1 MAGLLARGP
10 AGGLLLILVSGF
22 LLPGRAV
29 AQDSLLALRP
39 GAQVGSIDFRFA
51 GTQSFSAAQLD
62 GILGVKS
69 RGSLYDVRR
78 LLGKLPLIPSPRA
91 QVFDPVELQKDVVR
105 LRRFYQR
112 SGFFDPD
119 ADYEVSSNDPGTV
132 VKIVYV
138 IDEGPA
144 AALRTIVVTGP
155 ASRGLELPDSLQKSW
170 QRFTDSLAEGRGRL
184 FGEGDLGA
192 AQVQTLAWLHAR
204 GYPFATVRS
213 TRVVDSAQR
222 AVDVTLEADPGPRSR
237 IGQIVVEGSPVSDRV
252 VLRELPFQSG
262 DWYSADA
269 LSSGRKR
276 LQNVDLLAQAVV
288 DVDSQPSPDSTLGI
302 RVRLGDAHPRLTL
315 AEVGYVSDGP
325 GLTGRVQWTHPNFTG
340 GARSLSASLEGQSGV
355 GAVGTEAEQLLR
367 GSLSLTQPYVF
378 VPRLSLIV
386 GPFAEYRDDLQDRS
400 AAVGGTATLL
410 YRLGLLSS
418 LALQYQFS
426 ARHIYEY
433 RFGDVSAGD
442 VSLLELL
449 SLQNPALIDSLG
461 QDVDKS
467 TLTLGGSFGKLNDLA
482 DPRRGWLL
490 RPTAEVTVPGGFS
503 TVQFVRLD
511 LNASGFHPLGR
522 RVVLAARVSAGRLFP
537 FGKSVPAEGED
548 PTFSFIRLRDESMT
562 AGGTNDVRGWG
573 DRLLGPK
580 VPNAEGKIQGTD
592 TVFVADQYVPIGAL
606 ARLTGSLELRFPAP
620 GLPPKWQAQVFLDGG
635 RVWTPDERF
644 SQSLLFPE
652 NTDFRFSLGAG
663 LSFQTPVGPIGL
675 NVGYKLNPSEF
686 DERDAGEVL
695 NALIA
700 GLPVTSVP
708 TDWRQRIHLHLSFG
722 AGL

>member
-1 MAGLLARGP
+1 MTAGPLARGP
-10 AGGLLLILVSGF
+10 AGGLLLILVSCF
-22 LLPGRAV
+22 LLPGRAA

-39 GAQVGSIDFRFA
+39 GAQVGSIEFRFS

-62 GILGVKS
+62 GLLGVKS

-112 SGFFDPD
+112 SGFFDPG

-155 ASRGLELPDSLQKSW
+155 ASRGLELPDSLRQSW
-170 QRFTDSLAEGRGRL
+170 QRFADSLAEGRGRV

-276 LQNVDLLAQAVV
+276 LQSVDLLAQAVV

-400 AAVGGTATLL
+400 TAVGGTATLL
-410 YRLGLLSS
+410 YRLGVLSS
-418 LALQYQFS
+418 LALQYEFS
-426 ARHIYEY
+426 ARHIDEY

-442 VSLLELL
+442 ISLLELL

-490 RPTAEVTVPGGFS
+490 KPTAEVTVPGGFS

-522 RVVLAARVSAGRLFP
+522 RVVLAARLSAGGSSPSARASPPRAKTPRFRSS
-537 FGKSVPAEGED
+537 GC
-548 PTFSFIRLRDESMT
+548 
-562 AGGTNDVRGWG
+562 GTSR
-573 DRLLGPK
+573 
-580 VPNAEGKIQGTD
+580 
-592 TVFVADQYVPIGAL
+592 
-606 ARLTGSLELRFPAP
+606 
-620 GLPPKWQAQVFLDGG
+620 
-635 RVWTPDERF
+635 
-644 SQSLLFPE
+644 
-652 NTDFRFSLGAG
+652 
-663 LSFQTPVGPIGL
+663 
-675 NVGYKLNPSEF
+675 
-686 DERDAGEVL
+686 
-695 NALIA
+695 
-700 GLPVTSVP
+700 
-708 TDWRQRIHLHLSFG
+708 
-722 AGL
+722 